1 MAKRSRVPAPPIY
14 FNYHDLPT
22 AFADFTGYLLS
33 YTAQMAHMRVDE
45 ALAPLDIDSRQFGVL
60 ILIGETE
67 HRSQI
72 AISDHMG
79 LDRTH
84 VVRLID
90 DLERINYVTRETD
103 PTDRRYHRL
112 TLTIAGTEALQK
124 AKQAVAIAQ
133 DEVYQVFSDEER
145 ATFHSL
151 LLKLTTNS
159 FPARKNQQDN
169 E

>member
-14 FNYHDLPT
+14 FNYHDLPA
-22 AFADFTGYLLS
+22 AFEDFTGYLLS
-33 YTAQMAHMRVDE
+33 YVAQMAHMRVDE

-72 AISDHMG
+72 AISEHMG

-112 TLTIAGTEALQK
+112 TLTTAGTEALQK
-124 AKQAVAIAQ
+124 AKQAEMIARK
-133 DEVYQVFSDEER
+133 EVYKTFSDEER
-145 ATFHSL
+145 ETFHAL
-151 LLKLTTNS
+151 LLKLATDS
-159 FPARKNQQDN
+159 FPARGKQQDDD
-169 E
+169 

>member
-33 YTAQMAHMRVDE
+33 YVAQMAHRRVDE
-45 ALAPLDIDSRQFGVL
+45 ALEPLDIDSRQFGVL

-72 AISDHMG
+72 AISEHMG

-90 DLERINYVTRETD
+90 DLERISYVTRETD

-112 TLTIAGTEALQK
+112 KLTAAGTEALQK
-124 AKQAVAIAQ
+124 AKQAELIAQ
-133 DEVYQVFSDEER
+133 EEVYKTFSDEER
-145 ATFHSL
+145 ATFHTL
-151 LLKLTTNS
+151 LLKLTTDS
-159 FPARKNQQDN
+159 FPARRNQPDD